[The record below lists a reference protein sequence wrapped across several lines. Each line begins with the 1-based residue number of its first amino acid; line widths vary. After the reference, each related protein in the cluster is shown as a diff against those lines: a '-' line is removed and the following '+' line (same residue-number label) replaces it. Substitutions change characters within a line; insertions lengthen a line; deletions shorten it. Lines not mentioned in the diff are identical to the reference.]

1 MTVLSMLG
9 EVVLH
14 KSSKTSKRS
23 KREAYLMLKEDRL
36 IILWFPKL
44 LKNNLFIFLKS
55 RERQFVSTEGI
66 YYVGRKNDVFFNPIV
81 IFMIIFL
88 YNVDYNNLL

>member
-36 IILWFPKL
+36 IILRFRKF
-44 LKNNLFIFLKS
+44 LKNDLFIFLKS

-66 YYVGRKNDVFFNPIV
+66 YYVGRKNDVSSNRIV
-81 IFMIIFL
+81 IFMFIFL
-88 YNVDYNNLL
+88 YYYHY